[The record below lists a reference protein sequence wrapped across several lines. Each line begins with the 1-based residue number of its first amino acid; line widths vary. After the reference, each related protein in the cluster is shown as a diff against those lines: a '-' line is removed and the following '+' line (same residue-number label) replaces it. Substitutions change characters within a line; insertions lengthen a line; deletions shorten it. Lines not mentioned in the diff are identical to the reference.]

1 MPDPEITI
9 RRATAADSATL
20 SRVDASAPIVEGSKS
35 IAIDR
40 APDYISHRRIMGP
53 SADGADGEPTI
64 LVAEVDGEIAGVYCG
79 IIHTAPIDGRA
90 RRLRFLFG
98 ARILPQYQGLGIG
111 RTLAGA
117 LRQAYQDDL
126 GESMYYFIVRGNE
139 AAESAVRGIGERWTV
154 EAAWAHIHTDTQTP
168 ATALTDFARQATP
181 ADAQAISDILNAG
194 HQGEQLFSPY
204 TPDRLS
210 DRLSRVDVYGWDALW
225 RTDGAALGIWTHWNT
240 MRETEGDTAIEHR
253 TAMALDFGAL
263 PGHEEELT
271 QLLRGASALLH
282 EQGVS
287 RLGLFTSQPARLY
300 PLIEPLVGSWEH
312 LGLWTP
318 QIAEPE
324 ASRYGVY
331 LDPVYF

>member
-1 MPDPEITI
+1 MPDPEVTI

-40 APDYISHRRIMGP
+40 APDYMSHRRIMGP

-79 IIHTAPIDGRA
+79 TIHTAPIDGRA

-117 LRQAYQDDL
+117 LRQAYKDDL

-154 EAAWAHIHTDTQTP
+154 EAAWAHIDTGIHNRHP
-168 ATALTDFARQATP
+168 DRH
-181 ADAQAISDILNAG
+181 SDR
-194 HQGEQLFSPY
+194 HSDPSY
-204 TPDRLS
+204 PPDRLRS
-210 DRLSRVDVYGWDALW
+210 PGHPRRRPGHQRHPQRWPSR
-225 RTDGAALGIWTHWNT
+225 RAALQPLH
-240 MRETEGDTAIEHR
+240 
-253 TAMALDFGAL
+253 
-263 PGHEEELT
+263 PG
-271 QLLRGASALLH
+271 S
-282 EQGVS
+282 
-287 RLGLFTSQPARLY
+287 
-300 PLIEPLVGSWEH
+300 
-312 LGLWTP
+312 P
-318 QIAEPE
+318 QRP
-324 ASRYGVY
+324 
-331 LDPVYF
+331 P